1 MKRILLCSLAV
12 VGVPR
17 VTLELPVPE
26 VLDTDKLDR
35 LKEEAA
41 AAAQGKIAAP
51 LLDWA
56 DGEPR
61 SDSAISLGL
70 LDQKV
75 EVEPSD
81 VTAPHLCVIADG
93 PPDDDLGV
101 LPLSIVSGAV
111 AIKTTSLATSLLET
125 LWPQQARQRFGEPE
139 HLLLGPSGL
148 ELVVMIMID
157 ITRQARRYRLVGGS
171 SLGSG
176 SGGTKDFSLT
186 WQQLPWRDAETIP
199 EFSLALDP
207 ADRLRE
213 LRKMTDKWLS
223 SGSGQT
229 PVALIDRFDLTGED
243 AAVFIAIRKT
253 GGKTQILE
261 RAVPTWSFAIGGAD
275 WSPRSLTLS
284 VDQAQQGLR
293 YSDGEDPFE
302 VPGTDSITHLRWEW
316 QHTAEVGW
324 PTLKELAQD
333 PPLLSTGEIPGAG
346 ANSPYLW
353 QSARL
358 VVGSGADQ
366 RSEPGAW
373 IRYRLDPLVERSTA
387 QALDADEAAGLT
399 GAIQLKALRRSDG
412 SVVPWQFNLGL
423 LPEAQLPEGSGR
435 IWLDIEQV
443 DPGVSSVDIKIAR
456 ARVHAASPPLL
467 ALRTALNDPAAV
479 PNRADRRRGL
489 QPGARIL
496 FGNDRVT
503 PASGLPAQH
512 VLQLDLDSQ
521 KTLIVSAWD
530 EARDVAVA
538 YVAGPLAG
546 LDPVAPALGNLTP
559 KAVDA
564 PGVTPAAPP
573 PDRVRNYEAGRV
585 AVHLLR
591 GIDLRPSPENDDG
604 NGSTVVDHRS
614 STVHVSAKEDLFLP
628 RAEAVAALLPWARWQ
643 AFENRFDKH
652 TLEVFHR
659 NLALEALDWAAS
671 SQDRRNPQPTDLSPA
686 VDTRDNL
693 PEERSRDFS
702 REEALASLE
711 RAVRDRFAS
720 AARNLTVEERSAA
733 LEHWL
738 EGVAFRSPGNAELKP
753 RITLDE
759 IPGKFPATGRPA
771 LRFTWD
777 GSKPEDRLVEQTL
790 ALVPSPPQPP
800 QPVDGSWLEAW
811 LRWTG
816 EPPEKPELTVD
827 RDGSAGARRAASSD
841 VPLIAHRG
849 TITAT
854 TAGYLAGRLLVFFA
868 VSESELGKLY
878 VWEPLAGT
886 SPVPVL
892 DTSPA
897 LGTDRVIELA
907 LDADENNLVLA
918 VAQAKTCTLLYF
930 KSRNVTKDAAKP
942 HKTLKT
948 TTLST
953 ITAVRLSAERL
964 FLGTDGRNGGLQ
976 IFNHNEALNLPLIS
990 GVPQTGPV
998 KALDVR
1004 VYENIGED
1012 NTRALMVALATE
1024 KDASAR
1030 VNLYRWTLPLD
1041 NDGPTHSPN
1050 QEGARKSPTLTL
1062 AGGGS
1067 IGAVALQPLNSAEA
1081 SGAFVYATVQVPGG
1095 LGRVVA
1101 WPFALIGGGAEIKEV
1116 EKSSDP
1122 VLIPRKHAPFA
1133 LFTDPVLNADPK
1145 APSSTDIPGDG
1156 APKADWIF
1164 VLGAAD
1170 AAGHSGW
1177 TAWPVS
1183 SWSVSTALPE
1193 TRPRLGLR
1201 VQNGEALGACSTAAV
1216 VAGRKAIESGSEK
1229 SERRN
1234 QRFTRFGAL
1243 AVTGTQDGS
1252 VQLWDLETGGEIA
1265 RHNVL
1270 RSEAW
1275 LDVLGVVRDGPRRP
1289 PDSPT
1294 GLWVEPVSVADPQ
1307 DNDPSLRRL
1316 VLRLSTLGGA
1326 INLESSNLV
1335 GPNTSLRLVCLDLP
1349 LVRDADKTWRP
1360 MRLSQEDQ
1368 LANRTRQGV
1377 YGCDN
1382 GKGGVPSLC
1391 GVPIEVVELLELTFL
1406 EEKDSN
1412 LSDWPPPQQVNLRKL
1427 VLRAIL
1433 ANPAEA
1439 LPDETSVP
1447 SPVSPETAS
1456 ITLILEREN
1465 PDDAFRISL
1474 TENSRFDWR
1483 FPLSQQLPVGEGPT
1497 LAGRLARLAG
1507 KVAIDN
1513 RRLRLIPDPKIS
1525 SAEALGR
1532 LRTIINLPEL
1542 VFDPGIDGLDGN
1554 VCFREALESTAIPE
1568 AMGDT
1573 MPAPNDGAVLA
1584 AVPTIGPSGEPA
1596 VLLAS
1601 QPTNGDLSGAAL
1613 LTPLGS
1619 GRELVRYTAGFRRLR
1634 LTTDLLTDTADATDR
1649 RERLVGVGIAEDGTI
1664 RVNWL
1669 WEIKFDEN
1677 LALLPTY
1684 EYKLIDREWNRYTL
1698 PSPAEDVQLFDVR
1711 QDNRLPRRW
1720 LLARCRDGS
1729 AWLWD
1734 DKFPSQRYELT
1745 PPDSA
1750 ATVVVFGPSL
1760 PSLNT
1765 SDLRHWQD
1773 FFGQFDRDLLNGE
1786 IFDTVAAIGAADGS
1800 IRVYAI
1806 RSGKAPILV
1815 RIRSLRGESITS
1827 LSLAIDKDSIEA
1839 GTLPRTPTSAPDG
1852 LVLLA
1857 CDQAGPPLL
1866 VEILSNRLILPTNAA
1881 DVSIPAGL
1889 PNPWQSE
1896 NRAEFGVLFF
1906 EGGYLRSVIRIKT
1919 PNRIALLALAKRQ
1932 NETENEFSVTNE
1944 LAGVAASEVNHL
1956 GSIIRWKNN
1965 NQRVF
1970 ITVALGGKR
1979 EANSVG
1985 WCLYALE
1992 GGEVKLFKSDN
2003 RPIVDAAAAP
2013 LFNDDE
2019 EPKLRAL
2026 VATRPNGALRTW
2038 IQEDTSLLR
2047 KWDEKKLDGGA
2058 PPSLDAAAR
2067 VTAATIGRAVVPL
2080 VACRGRAGGTGFT
2093 WSADLG
2099 AAGPN
2104 WPELIGSVDND
2115 VPIALV
2121 GLQGSP
2127 HLVVA
2132 RPSEVSVWDLD
2143 RGRLVTRT
2151 GLIERPVALHAGAE
2165 FDRLWLLMA
2174 SDSISNSKL
2183 VRQWSLIDS
2192 ESGSL
2197 QSLPSNGSST
2207 FSDARFAV
2215 LAEGLRIVH
2224 AVAEK
2229 AGTPPASTLTIKVFK
2244 PSDTSVPVR
2253 DPVTVSLPEEVKND
2267 SVGLLDVAVQGTA
2280 TWVLLALTDKLFVVK
2295 LDDTPALLPLSD
2307 PNQEDPAT
2315 AVFDLDP
2322 EAEKNLPIVWS
2333 IGKDWK
2339 RVASWTFPDS
2349 NTPPTVLDSFDIDG
2363 KPTGLETVN
2372 TEMPNATVLRV
2383 DGHKRLIGV
2392 TPELVTVW
2400 DLEAK
2405 ELVRSD
2411 ALERGG
2417 PLALTAVAAVL
2428 TADKVQGRIRI
2439 WDQATG
2445 RLRQRL
2451 DLKEGGLAAG
2461 GVPSAPGLLAALSSP
2476 ARPRLVVGG
2485 AEGSGGLAVF
2495 DLHSFRVAASTPLLL
2510 TGLAADLDNTGRP
2523 FIAGVSQEDGSRREA
2538 RIWTAAFNEEADL
2551 FNKEPIFLS
2560 HPAEG
2565 TPGDVRAVALHRLGD
2580 RLLAATV
2587 DATTLMLRDI
2597 TSDSPNATP
2606 ALGVGA
2612 TDDPFTLPC
2621 GPSGAPEWTA
2631 VALHLAA
2638 PLEPAVPK
2646 ASGVLVAVGLQAE
2659 APAGQSRFAL
2669 LDLPLRP
2676 IDSSPPDRPGTT
2688 WTIEADEPAHVP
2700 GALGGPEGPR
2710 LVAGRRAFRCGP
2722 LLRIDGSKPPLY
2734 DLPIQILNS
2743 TDGFLQGRITPTRR
2757 LDIQIR
2763 TGTLQALGW
2772 PTTGPTELTARAA
2785 LVQGDYFCFLIDAV
2799 DRADLQITGALVVWD
2814 VLRGKDAG
2822 VAGLLLLDD
2831 IHLNAAAKVLLPN
2844 AAVPIDASGPRVRL
2858 RAMAIGPTS
2867 QVLSRLPR
2875 REVLSW
2881 TLARKLAKLSC
2892 EWHLAEAVLDDDNS
2906 EPLIARGHLDSD
2918 GAASIQGDFVIR
2930 AERTSDGLDESE
2942 SYTLQVQPV
2951 VYAAKVVEDPDKTD
2965 SGTTRDD
2972 VVYPTGRDGP
2982 VRRAFDLVE
2991 ARPPADSR
2999 SRSPE
3004 IGRVHLVSPVVKEG
3018 QALLIRF
3025 SPQSLPFDP
3034 GASISESEPLPWV
3047 LPEVPLLV
3055 HREAQGGRLRRRWP
3069 EKAEP
3074 VSAPKDVGTEL
3085 DTKARTTWLL
3095 APLARTSRGVG
3106 SLTSTVLVRPGG
3118 RTLEPTLLQTEVLLS
3133 VYQRGGALF
3142 SALSEGRSDAGPS
3155 VVSLLSGTVR
3165 RSSSA
3170 ADITPFAIL
3179 DDKTVKDKGLKTGTT
3194 GVLVVRTIDTW
3205 GRARYRFVN
3214 SPYYS
3219 LIPQQ
3224 ISNPPDPDI
3233 NLTPAQPDVADS
3245 RLLAPAHVNK
3255 LTVTGGLRYRPV
3267 DPSSDRPEGRAFQ
3280 LVQGQDSSSQATT
3293 VVRLAEVAA
3302 VRASEYPDTPLH
3314 AEGFPMVDG
3323 VKTFL
3328 PHDLEL
3334 GFGLGKPGALFHEV
3348 LQCQTVDPMNREV
3361 SLPTGLARREPQRFL
3376 PPAQA
3381 AVRIAR
3387 AEVARMTKTTRLVDQ
3402 GLIELTIAWE
3412 ETLGAIDVLKAD
3424 YSDRPEIVQDS
3435 NNPSELELKER
3446 EKAVLWV
3453 DRVGE
3458 QLNALPRAEE
3468 RAKVR
3473 LPLTPFRAGR
3483 PVDAFDLFLVT
3494 RAKLTTPLP
3503 APDGSLLYPMLVVV
3517 PDSQSDKT
3525 LKPRPLAELME
3536 EVLNGSDES
3545 GWHVWRLRRQIQDGQ
3560 PVLLSWI
3567 DAQFNPQESIQN
3579 QIQDQNLNLIWQP
3592 KQATL
3597 SFDDYKNAPKLFEIK
3612 LRDVPHEP
3620 QSPRLAAVLRLPLS
3634 TGPGLLAARREITLF
3649 EGPSATTKGVQPQ
3662 IKPEGDRAWIRFTA
3676 KDSEVLNT
3684 QDPFPADLPPGTSLT
3699 CGLFVN
3705 KIYEDGA
3712 TLLAEAAPE
3721 LS

>member
-1 MKRILLCSLAV
+1 MTPILLCSLAV
-12 VGVPR
+12 DGVPR

-26 VLDTDKLDR
+26 VLDTAKLAK

-41 AAAQGKIAAP
+41 AAAQGKIPAP
-51 LLDWA
+51 LLDWD

-61 SDSAISLGL
+61 SDSAITLGL

-75 EVEPSD
+75 DVEPSD
-81 VTAPHLCVIADG
+81 VTSPHLCVIADG

-101 LPLSIVSGAV
+101 LRLSIVSGAV
-111 AIKTTSLATSLLET
+111 AIKTTSLDTSLLNT

-139 HLLLGPSGL
+139 RLLLGPSGL
-148 ELVVMIMID
+148 ELEVVIMID
-157 ITRQARRYRLVGGS
+157 NTRQARRYRLVGGS
-171 SLGSG
+171 SLSSESG
-176 SGGTKDFSLT
+176 SAKDFSLT
-186 WQQLPWRDAETIP
+186 WQQLPWRDAKTIP

-207 ADRLRE
+207 ADRLQE
-213 LRKMTDKWLS
+213 LRKITAKWLS
-223 SGSGQT
+223 HGSGQT

-243 AAVFIAIRKT
+243 ASVFVAIRRT
-253 GGKTQILE
+253 AGKTQILE
-261 RAVPTWSFAIGGAD
+261 RTVPTWSFTIGGAD
-275 WSPRSLTLS
+275 WTPRSLTLS
-284 VDQAQQGLR
+284 VAQAQQGLR
-293 YSDGEDPFE
+293 YSDGEDPFD

-316 QHTAEVGW
+316 LHSAKVVW
-324 PTLKELAQD
+324 PTLEALAQD
-333 PPLLSTGEIPGAG
+333 PPLLSTGEILGAG

-373 IRYRLDPLVERSTA
+373 IRYRLDPLVERPTA

-412 SVVPWQFNLGL
+412 SVEPWQFNLGL
-423 LPEAQLPEGSGR
+423 LPDAQLPEGRGR

-443 DPGVSSVDIKIAR
+443 DPGVSTVDIKIAR

-467 ALRTALNDPAAV
+467 ALRTALSDPASV

-512 VLQLDLDSQ
+512 VLQLNLDSQ
-521 KTLIVSAWD
+521 KTLSASAW
-530 EARDVAVA
+530 EGARDVAVA

-559 KAVDA
+559 KALDA
-564 PGVTPAAPP
+564 PGVTPTAPP

-643 AFENRFDKH
+643 ASEDSFDKH

-659 NLALEALDWAAS
+659 NLVLEALDWAAS
-671 SQDRRNPQPTDLSPA
+671 AQDRRNPQPTDLSPA
-686 VDTRDNL
+686 VDTRDNH
-693 PEERSRDFS
+693 PEERSLDFS

-720 AARNLTVEERSAA
+720 AARYLTVGERSSA
-733 LEHWL
+733 LVHWL

-753 RITLDE
+753 RITLDD
-759 IPGKFPATGRPA
+759 ILGKFPATGRPA

-777 GSKPEDRLVEQTL
+777 GSTPADRLDAQTL
-790 ALVPSPPQPP
+790 ALVPSPPQPTK
-800 QPVDGSWLEAW
+800 PVDGSWLQAW

-816 EPPEKPELTVD
+816 EVPEQPELTVD

-892 DTSPA
+892 DIAPA

-930 KSRNVTKDAAKP
+930 KSRNVTKEVAKP
-942 HKTLKT
+942 SETRQT
-948 TTLST
+948 TTLGT
-953 ITAVRLSAERL
+953 ITAVRLTAERL
-964 FLGTDGRNGGLQ
+964 FLGTDGPNGGLQ
-976 IFNHNEALNLPLIS
+976 IFNHNEDLNLPLIS

-1004 VYENIGED
+1004 VYENTGED

-1067 IGAVALQPLNSAEA
+1067 IGAVALQPLNTAEA
-1081 SGAFVYATVQVPGG
+1081 SGAFVYASVQVPGG

-1145 APSSTDIPGDG
+1145 APSSTDIAGDG
-1156 APKADWIF
+1156 APNADWIV

-1193 TRPRLGLR
+1193 TRPRFGLR
-1201 VQNGEALGACSTAAV
+1201 VQNGEAIGACSTAAV
-1216 VAGRKAIESGSEK
+1216 VAGRKAIESGREK

-1243 AVTGTQDGS
+1243 AVTGTKDGS

-1265 RHNVL
+1265 RHDVL

-1307 DNDPSLRRL
+1307 NNDPSLRRL

-1335 GPNTSLRLVCLDLP
+1335 APNTSLRLVCLDLP

-1360 MRLSQEDQ
+1360 MRLSQEEQ

-1427 VLRAIL
+1427 ALRAIL
-1433 ANPAEA
+1433 ANPADA

-1465 PDDAFRISL
+1465 ADDAFRISL

-1554 VCFREALESTAIPE
+1554 VRFREALESPAIPE
-1568 AMGDT
+1568 ALGDT

-1601 QPTNGDLSGAAL
+1601 QPTNEDTSGAAL

-1711 QDNRLPRRW
+1711 KDTKLRRRW

-1734 DKFPSQRYELT
+1734 AKFPSQRYELT

-1760 PSLNT
+1760 PSLNNP
-1765 SDLRHWQD
+1765 DRRHWQD

-1786 IFDTVAAIGAADGS
+1786 VFDTVVAIGAADGS

-1806 RSGKAPILV
+1806 RSDKAPILI

-1839 GTLPRTPTSAPDG
+1839 GTLPRTPDGAPDG

-1857 CDQAGPPLL
+1857 CDQAGPPFL
-1866 VEILSNRLILPTNAA
+1866 VEILSNRLILPTKED
-1881 DVSIPAGL
+1881 DVSNPAGL
-1889 PNPWQSE
+1889 PNPWQPE
-1896 NRAEFGVLFF
+1896 NRAEFGVLFSD
-1906 EGGYLRSVIRIKT
+1906 GRSLRSVIRIKT
-1919 PNRIALLALAKRQ
+1919 PNGSALLALAKRQ
-1932 NETENEFSVTNE
+1932 EEKVNEFFVTNE
-1944 LAGVAASEVNHL
+1944 LAGVAPSEVNHL
-1956 GSIIRWKNN
+1956 ELINRWKS
-1965 NQRVF
+1965 QRVLL
-1970 ITVALGGKR
+1970 TVSLRSGRG
-1979 EANSVG
+1979 ANAVG

-1992 GGEVKLFKSDN
+1992 GEEVKLYKSDN
-2003 RPIVDAAAAP
+2003 RQIVDAAAAP
-2013 LFNDDE
+2013 LFNDDD
-2019 EPKLRAL
+2019 EPKLRVL

-2038 IQEDTSLLR
+2038 VQEDTSLLR
-2047 KWDEKKLDGGA
+2047 KWDEKTLDGGA
-2058 PPSLDAAAR
+2058 PPSLDAPAR

-2099 AAGPN
+2099 AAGPT
-2104 WPELIGSVDND
+2104 WPEPIGSVDND

-2165 FDRLWLLMA
+2165 FDRLWLLIA
-2174 SDSISNSKL
+2174 SDSK
-2183 VRQWSLIDS
+2183 WSLMDTK
-2192 ESGSL
+2192 SGSL
-2197 QSLPSNGSST
+2197 QPLPSNGSST

-2215 LAEGLRIVH
+2215 LAEGIRIVH
-2224 AVAEK
+2224 AMADI
-2229 AGTPPASTLTIKVFK
+2229 AGTPPASTLTIKVYK
-2244 PSDTSVPVR
+2244 PSDTSFPVR
-2253 DPVTVSLPEEVKND
+2253 VPVTVSLPEEVKKD

-2280 TWVLLALTDKLFVVK
+2280 TWVLLALNDKLYVVH
-2295 LDDTPALLPLSD
+2295 LDDTPALLRLSD
-2307 PNQEDPAT
+2307 PNQEPAT

-2322 EAEKNLPIVWS
+2322 EAEKKLPIVWT

-2339 RVASWTFPDS
+2339 RVASWSFSDLNS
-2349 NTPPTVLDSFDIDG
+2349 PPTVLDFFDIEG
-2363 KPTGLETVN
+2363 KPPGLEIVKP
-2372 TEMPNATVLRV
+2372 EMATATVLRV

-2417 PLALTAVAAVL
+2417 PLALTSVSAVL
-2428 TADKVQGRIRI
+2428 TADKEQGRIRI

-2451 DLKEGGLAAG
+2451 DLKEAAG
-2461 GVPSAPGLLAALSSP
+2461 GVPSAPSLLAALSPP

-2485 AEGSGGLAVF
+2485 AEGSAGLAVF
-2495 DLHSFRVAASTPLLL
+2495 DLHAFQVAVSTTPVAAL
-2510 TGLAADLDNTGRP
+2510 TGLAADLDNTDRP
-2523 FIAGVSQEDGSRREA
+2523 FVAGVFQEDGTGRVA

-2551 FNKEPIFLS
+2551 FKKEPITLS
-2560 HPAEG
+2560 HPDPAEG
-2565 TPGDVRAVALHRLGD
+2565 TPSDVRAVALHRLGD

-2587 DATTLMLRDI
+2587 NATTLMVRDI
-2597 TSDSPNATP
+2597 SSESLNATP

-2612 TDDPFTLPC
+2612 TDDPFALPC

-2631 VALHLAA
+2631 MALLLAD
-2638 PLEPAVPK
+2638 PLEPVMP
-2646 ASGVLVAVGLQAE
+2646 SGVLVAVGLQAE
-2659 APAGQSRFAL
+2659 ASGGKSRFAL

-2676 IDSSPPDRPGTT
+2676 INLPSPDRPGTT
-2688 WTIEADEPAHVP
+2688 WTIEADEPARVP
-2700 GALGGPEGPR
+2700 GAFGGPEGPR
-2710 LVAGRRAFRCGP
+2710 LVAGRQAFRCGP
-2722 LLRIDGSKPPLY
+2722 LLRIDGSNPPLY

-2743 TDGFLQGRITPTRR
+2743 TDSFLQGRITPTRR
-2757 LDIQIR
+2757 LDIQIL
-2763 TGTLQALGW
+2763 TGSLQALGW

-2785 LVQGDYFCFLIDAV
+2785 LVQGDYSCFLIDSI
-2799 DRADLQITGALVVWD
+2799 DRTDLQITGALVVWD
-2814 VLRGKDAG
+2814 VLKGKDAG

-2831 IHLNAAAKVLLPN
+2831 IHLNAVAKVLLPN
-2844 AAVPIDASGPRVRL
+2844 AAVPIDVTGPRVRL
-2858 RAMAIGPTS
+2858 RAMEIGPTS

-2881 TLARKLAKLSC
+2881 TLARKVAKLGC

-2906 EPLIARGHLDSD
+2906 QPLIARGHLVSD

-2930 AERTSDGLDESE
+2930 TERTSDGLDESE

-2991 ARPPADSR
+2991 ARPPADSP

-3004 IGRVHLVSPVVKEG
+3004 IGRIHLVSPVVKGG

-3025 SPQSLPFDP
+3025 NPQGLPFDP
-3034 GASISESEPLPWV
+3034 GASISETEPLPQV

-3069 EKAEP
+3069 EQAEP
-3074 VSAPKDVGTEL
+3074 VNVPKEVGTQL
-3085 DTKARTTWLL
+3085 DSKAGNTWLL
-3095 APLARTSRGVG
+3095 APLARTPRGVA
-3106 SLTSTVLVRPGG
+3106 SLTSTFLVCPGG

-3133 VYQRGGALF
+3133 VHQRGGALF
-3142 SALSEGRSDAGPS
+3142 SALLERRSEASPS

-3170 ADITPFAIL
+3170 VDITPFAIL
-3179 DDKTVKDKGLKTGTT
+3179 DDKTVKEKVLKTGTT

-3233 NLTPAQPDVADS
+3233 NLTQAQPDVADS

-3302 VRASEYPDTPLH
+3302 VRASEYPDTPLP

-3376 PPAQA
+3376 PPDQA

-3387 AEVARMTKTTRLVDQ
+3387 AELARMSKTTRLADQ
-3402 GLIELTIAWE
+3402 GLIELTVVWE

-3424 YSDRPEIVQDS
+3424 YSDPLVVENDP
-3435 NNPSELELKER
+3435 NNPSGLLLKEP
-3446 EKAVLWV
+3446 EKSVLWV
-3453 DRVGE
+3453 DRLGE
-3458 QLNALPRAEE
+3458 QLNALPRAKK
-3468 RAKVR
+3468 RANVR

-3483 PVDAFDLFLVT
+3483 PVDAFELFLFT
-3494 RAKLTTPLP
+3494 RAELTTPLP
-3503 APDGSLLYPMLVVV
+3503 APDGTLLYPMLVIV
-3517 PDSQSDKT
+3517 PDSPNDKT
-3525 LKPRPLAELME
+3525 LEPRPLAELME

-3545 GWHVWRLRRQIQDGQ
+3545 GWHVWRLRRQMQDGQ

-3567 DAQFNPQESIQN
+3567 NAQFNPQESIQN
-3579 QIQDQNLNLIWQP
+3579 QIQNQNLNLIWQP
-3592 KQATL
+3592 IQAAL
-3597 SFDDYKNAPKLFEIK
+3597 SGDGYKNAPKLFEIK

-3634 TGPGLLAARREITLF
+3634 TGPGLLATRREITLF

-3662 IKPEGDRAWIRFTA
+3662 VEPEVDRAWIRFTA

-3684 QDPFPADLPPGTSLT
+3684 QDPFPADPPPGTSLT

-3721 LS
+3721 PS

>member
-1 MKRILLCSLAV
+1 MTPILLCSLAV
-12 VGVPR
+12 DGVPR
-17 VTLELPVPE
+17 VTLKLPVPD
-26 VLDTDKLDR
+26 VLDTAKLAK

-41 AAAQGKIAAP
+41 AAAQGKIPAP
-51 LLDWA
+51 LLDWD

-61 SDSAISLGL
+61 SDSAITLGL

-75 EVEPSD
+75 DVEPSD
-81 VTAPHLCVIADG
+81 VTSPHLCVIADG
-93 PPDDDLGV
+93 PPDDDLGA
-101 LPLSIVSGAV
+101 LRLSIVSGAV
-111 AIKTTSLATSLLET
+111 AIKTTSLDTSLLKT

-139 HLLLGPSGL
+139 RLLLGPSGL
-148 ELVVMIMID
+148 ELEVVIMID
-157 ITRQARRYRLVGGS
+157 NTRQARRYRLVGGS
-171 SLGSG
+171 SLSSESG
-176 SGGTKDFSLT
+176 SAKDFSLT
-186 WQQLPWRDAETIP
+186 WQQLPWRDAESVP

-207 ADRLRE
+207 ADRLQE
-213 LRKMTDKWLS
+213 LRKITAKWLS
-223 SGSGQT
+223 HGSGQT

-243 AAVFIAIRKT
+243 ASVFVAIRRAA
-253 GGKTQILE
+253 GKTQILE
-261 RAVPTWSFAIGGAD
+261 RTVPTWSFTIGGAD
-275 WSPRSLTLS
+275 WAPRSLTLS
-284 VDQAQQGLR
+284 VAQAQQGLR
-293 YSDGEDPFE
+293 YSDGEDPFDL
-302 VPGTDSITHLRWEW
+302 PGTASITHLRWEW
-316 QHTAEVGW
+316 LHSAKVVW
-324 PTLKELAQD
+324 PTLEALAQD
-333 PPLLSTGEIPGAG
+333 PPLLSTGEILGAG

-373 IRYRLDPLVERSTA
+373 IRYRLDPLVERPTA

-412 SVVPWQFNLGL
+412 SMEPWQFNLGL
-423 LPEAQLPEGSGR
+423 LPDAQLPEGRGR

-443 DPGVSSVDIKIAR
+443 DPGVTTVDIKIAR

-512 VLQLDLDSQ
+512 VLQLNLDSQ
-521 KTLIVSAWD
+521 KTLSASAWD
-530 EARDVAVA
+530 GARDVAVA

-546 LDPVAPALGNLTP
+546 LDSVAPALGNLTP

-591 GIDLRPSPENDDG
+591 GIDLRPSPENDG
-604 NGSTVVDHRS
+604 GTGSTVVDHRS
-614 STVHVSAKEDLFLP
+614 STVHVSAKKDLFLP

-643 AFENRFDKH
+643 ASEDSFDKH

-686 VDTRDNL
+686 VDPRDNH

-720 AARNLTVEERSAA
+720 AAGNLTVEERSAA

-753 RITLDE
+753 QITLDE
-759 IPGKFPATGRPA
+759 IPGEFPATGRPA
-771 LRFTWD
+771 LRFTWY
-777 GSKPEDRLVEQTL
+777 GSTPADRLDAQTV
-790 ALVPSPPQPP
+790 ALVPSPPLPTK
-800 QPVDGSWLEAW
+800 PVDGSWLQAW

-816 EPPEKPELTVD
+816 EVPEQPELTVD
-827 RDGSAGARRAASSD
+827 RDGSSGARRAASSD

-892 DTSPA
+892 DIAPA

-930 KSRNVTKDAAKP
+930 KSRFVTEREAKP
-942 HKTLKT
+942 SRSRQT
-948 TTLST
+948 TTLSP
-953 ITAVRLSAERL
+953 ITAVRLTAERL
-964 FLGTDGRNGGLQ
+964 FLGTDGPNGGLQ

-1004 VYENIGED
+1004 VYENTGEG

-1081 SGAFVYATVQVPGG
+1081 SGAFVYASVQVPGG

-1101 WPFALIGGGAEIKEV
+1101 WPFALIGGGDEIKEV

-1133 LFTDPVLNADPK
+1133 LFTDPVLNADPN
-1145 APSSTDIPGDG
+1145 APSSTDIAGDG
-1156 APKADWIF
+1156 APKADWIV

-1183 SWSVSTALPE
+1183 SWSVSTVLPE
-1193 TRPRLGLR
+1193 TRPRFGLR
-1201 VQNGEALGACSTAAV
+1201 VQNGEAIGACSTAAV
-1216 VAGRKAIESGSEK
+1216 VAGRKAIERGREK

-1243 AVTGTQDGS
+1243 AVTGTKDGS

-1265 RHNVL
+1265 RHDVL

-1294 GLWVEPVSVADPQ
+1294 GMWVEPVSVADPQ
-1307 DNDPSLRRL
+1307 DNNPSLRRL

-1326 INLESSNLV
+1326 INLESTNLLA
-1335 GPNTSLRLVCLDLP
+1335 PNTSLRLVCLDLP

-1360 MRLSQEDQ
+1360 MRLTQEEQ

-1427 VLRAIL
+1427 ALRAIL

-1465 PDDAFRISL
+1465 ADDAFRISI
-1474 TENSRFDWR
+1474 TQNSRFDWR

-1513 RRLRLIPDPKIS
+1513 RRLRLIPDPQIS

-1554 VCFREALESTAIPE
+1554 VRFREALESTAIPE
-1568 AMGDT
+1568 ALGDT

-1601 QPTNGDLSGAAL
+1601 QPTNEDTSGAAL

-1677 LALLPTY
+1677 LALLRTY

-1711 QDNRLPRRW
+1711 KDTKLRRRW

-1734 DKFPSQRYELT
+1734 AKFPSQRYELT

-1760 PSLNT
+1760 PSLNNP
-1765 SDLRHWQD
+1765 DRRHWQD

-1786 IFDTVAAIGAADGS
+1786 VFDTVAAIGAADGS

-1806 RSGKAPILV
+1806 RSDKAPILI

-1827 LSLAIDKDSIEA
+1827 LSLAIDENSIEA
-1839 GTLPRTPTSAPDG
+1839 GKLPRTPSSAPEG

-1857 CDQAGPPLL
+1857 CDEAGPPLL
-1866 VEILSNRLILPTNAA
+1866 LEILSNLEILPKTGG
-1881 DVSIPAGL
+1881 DTRIPSGL
-1889 PNPWQSE
+1889 PNPWQPE

-1906 EGGYLRSVIRIKT
+1906 EDKYLRAVVRLKSSDGSVH
-1919 PNRIALLALAKRQ
+1919 LLALAKSQ
-1932 NETENEFSVTNE
+1932 VENDNQLDNQFSVTNE
-1944 LAGVAASEVNHL
+1944 LAGITASEVSHLELINSPENQSALIVAVL
-1956 GSIIRWKNN
+1956 GS
-1965 NQRVF
+1965 V
-1970 ITVALGGKR
+1970 R
-1979 EANSVG
+1979 ESNTGG
-1985 WCLYALE
+1985 WCLYALQE
-1992 GGEVKLFKSDN
+1992 EKVESFKRDT
-2003 RPIVDAAAAP
+2003 RPIVDASVAP
-2013 LFNDDE
+2013 LFSDN
-2019 EPKLRAL
+2019 EPKLRVL

-2038 IQEDTSLLR
+2038 IQEDTSLLK

-2058 PPSLDAAAR
+2058 PPSLDAPAR

-2099 AAGPN
+2099 AAGPT
-2104 WPELIGSVDND
+2104 WPEPIGSLDND

-2165 FDRLWLLMA
+2165 FDRLWLLIA
-2174 SDSISNSKL
+2174 SDSK
-2183 VRQWSLIDS
+2183 WSLMDTK
-2192 ESGSL
+2192 SGSL
-2197 QSLPSNGSST
+2197 QPLPSNGSST

-2215 LAEGLRIVH
+2215 LAEGIRIVH
-2224 AVAEK
+2224 AMADI
-2229 AGTPPASTLTIKVFK
+2229 AGTPPASTLTIKVYK

-2253 DPVTVSLPEEVKND
+2253 VPVTVSLPEEVKKD

-2280 TWVLLALTDKLFVVK
+2280 TWVLLALNDKLYVVH
-2295 LDDTPALLPLSD
+2295 LDDTPALLRLSD
-2307 PNQEDPAT
+2307 PKQEPAT

-2322 EAEKNLPIVWS
+2322 EAEKKLPIVWT

-2339 RVASWTFPDS
+2339 RVASWSFSDLNS
-2349 NTPPTVLDSFDIDG
+2349 PPTVLDFFDIEG
-2363 KPTGLETVN
+2363 KPPGLEIVKP
-2372 TEMPNATVLRV
+2372 EMATATVLRV

-2417 PLALTAVAAVL
+2417 PLALTSVSAVL
-2428 TADKVQGRIRI
+2428 TADKEQGRIRI

-2451 DLKEGGLAAG
+2451 DLNETAG
-2461 GVPSAPGLLAALSSP
+2461 GVPSAPSLLAALSTP

-2485 AEGSGGLAVF
+2485 AEGSAGLAVF
-2495 DLHSFRVAASTPLLL
+2495 DLHAFQVAVSTTPVAAL
-2510 TGLAADLDNTGRP
+2510 TGLAADLDSTGRP
-2523 FIAGVSQEDGSRREA
+2523 FVAGVIQENGAGRVA

-2551 FNKEPIFLS
+2551 FNKPPIILS

-2565 TPGDVRAVALHRLGD
+2565 TPSDVRAVALHRLGD

-2587 DATTLMLRDI
+2587 DATTLMVRDI
-2597 TSDSPNATP
+2597 SSESLNATP

-2612 TDDPFTLPC
+2612 TDDPLALPC
-2621 GPSGAPEWTA
+2621 GLSGAPEWSA
-2631 VALHLAA
+2631 MALLLAA
-2638 PLEPAVPK
+2638 PLEPVVPK
-2646 ASGVLVAVGLQAE
+2646 ATGVLVAVGLRAE
-2659 APAGQSRFAL
+2659 APGGESRFAL

-2676 IDSSPPDRPGTT
+2676 IGSTPPDRPGTI
-2688 WTIEADEPAHVP
+2688 WTIEADQPAHVP

-2722 LLRIDGSKPPLY
+2722 LLRIDRSKPPLF

-2743 TDGFLQGRITPTRR
+2743 NDGFLQGRITPTRR
-2757 LDIQIR
+2757 LEIQIR
-2763 TGTLQALGW
+2763 SGTLQALGW

-2785 LVQGDYFCFLIDAV
+2785 LVQGDYSCFLIDAV

-2814 VLRGKDAG
+2814 VLKGKDAG

-2881 TLARKLAKLSC
+2881 TLAGKLDKLGC

-2906 EPLIARGHLDSD
+2906 QPLIARGHLVSD

-2930 AERTSDGLDESE
+2930 TERTSDGLDESE
-2942 SYTLQVQPV
+2942 SYTLHVQPV
-2951 VYAAKVVEDPDKTD
+2951 VYAAEPVEDPDMTD

-2982 VRRAFDLVE
+2982 VRRAFDLFE
-2991 ARPPADSR
+2991 ARPPADSPLI
-2999 SRSPE
+2999 SPD
-3004 IGRVHLVSPVVKEG
+3004 IGRVYLVSPVVKEG

-3095 APLARTSRGVG
+3095 APLARTPRGVG

-3142 SALSEGRSDAGPS
+3142 SALPEGRFDARPS
-3155 VVSLLSGTVR
+3155 VVSLLSGTIR

-3179 DDKTVKDKGLKTGTT
+3179 DDKTVKDKVLKTGTT

-3224 ISNPPDPDI
+3224 ISNLPDPEL
-3233 NLTPAQPDVADS
+3233 NLTQAQPDVADS
-3245 RLLAPAHVNK
+3245 RLLAPAHVNT

-3267 DPSSDRPEGRAFQ
+3267 DPGSDRPEGRAFQ

-3302 VRASEYPDTPLH
+3302 VRASEYPDTPLP
-3314 AEGFPMVDG
+3314 ADDFPMLDG

-3334 GFGLGKPGALFHEV
+3334 GFGLGKPGALFHEIV
-3348 LQCQTVDPMNREV
+3348 QCQTVDPSNRDGMLERIEV

-3376 PPAQA
+3376 PPTQA
-3381 AVRIAR
+3381 AVRIEMS
-3387 AEVARMTKTTRLVDQ
+3387 EVARMSKTTRLRDQ

-3412 ETLGAIDVLKAD
+3412 ETLGAVDVLKAN
-3424 YSDRPEIVQDS
+3424 YSDPLVVENDP
-3435 NNPSELELKER
+3435 NNPSGLLLKEP
-3446 EKAVLWV
+3446 EKSVLWV
-3453 DRVGE
+3453 DRLGE
-3458 QLNALPRAEE
+3458 QLNALPRAEK

-3473 LPLTPFRAGR
+3473 VPLTPFSAGR

-3494 RAKLTTPLP
+3494 RAELTTPLP
-3503 APDGSLLYPMLVVV
+3503 APDGTLLYPMLVVV
-3517 PDSQSDKT
+3517 PDSPSDKP
-3525 LKPRPLAELME
+3525 LEPRPLAELME
-3536 EVLNGSDES
+3536 EVLNRSDES
-3545 GWHVWRLRRQIQDGQ
+3545 GWHVWRLRRQMQDGQ

-3567 DAQFNPQESIQN
+3567 NAQFNPQESIQN
-3579 QIQDQNLNLIWQP
+3579 QIQNQNLNLIWQP

-3597 SFDDYKNAPKLFEIK
+3597 SFDDYKNAPKLLEIK
-3612 LRDVPHEP
+3612 PRDVPHEP

-3634 TGPGLLAARREITLF
+3634 TGQGLLADRREITLF

-3662 IKPEGDRAWIRFTA
+3662 VEPEGDRASIRFTA

-3684 QDPFPADLPPGTSLT
+3684 QDPFPADPPPGTPLT